1 MISAWQKVAVAWTS
15 TASSCLST
23 KQNTEVKSKG
33 RENGRRGSEVF
44 SCVFQ
49 AYSLIHTAK
58 RWSARPHMWLDQK
71 PFSEF
76 TDRIS
81 DKSLNILLT
90 QRLQTKLWIFSLY
103 KNLSDLFCCPRLFL
117 SLNYRNLPLAI
128 AISMPIVTV
137 IYILT
142 NVAYYTILPIPA
154 ILDSDAVAVVSSSDP
169 HWMM

>member
-1 MISAWQKVAVAWTS
+1 MDFYGLL
-15 TASSCLST
+15 LS
-23 KQNTEVKSKG
+23 E
-33 RENGRRGSEVF
+33 
-44 SCVFQ
+44 
-49 AYSLIHTAK
+49 Y
-58 RWSARPHMWLDQK
+58 
-71 PFSEF
+71 
-76 TDRIS
+76 
-81 DKSLNILLT
+81 
-90 QRLQTKLWIFSLY
+90 QTKHRGEKQREGKWEERLWSILVCVSGLFFDSHSQTLTSKATHVIRSKAFLRVHRQNKWQTPAPHHLISSWLRDFRQNWIFSLH
-103 KNLSDLFCCPRLFL
+103 KNLSDFFCCPLLFL